1 MASPQPNQPLK
12 TPLGR
17 WVRTGIVAFV
27 AAVILVGCSGS
38 SDSGTEGVARWAG
51 TYNASIV
58 NFDGAGQSAGIVT
71 IKSDGSATGSFP
83 TNIAVK
89 GTVDVAGGIRMS
101 GDKTPEGMATQAI
114 VMTGKISGVSAAKKI
129 AEGKVSMPNVSAT
142 TTTWTAQCTS
152 GCG

>member
-1 MASPQPNQPLK
+1 M
-12 TPLGR
+12 
-17 WVRTGIVAFV
+17 
-27 AAVILVGCSGS
+27 ILVGCSGS

-129 AEGKVSMPNVSAT
+129 AEGKVSMPNVSDT

>member
-1 MASPQPNQPLK
+1 MNTHFIRAGVAS
-12 TPLGR
+12 
-17 WVRTGIVAFV
+17 AFFL
-27 AAVILVGCSGS
+27 IFITGCSGS
-38 SDSGTEGVARWAG
+38 SDSGTEGVERWAG

-58 NFDGAGQSAGIVT
+58 NFEGGGKSAGTVT

-101 GDKTPEGMATQAI
+101 GDKTPEGKAAQAI
-114 VMTGKISGVSAAKKI
+114 VMTGRVTGLSAAKKI
-129 AEGKVSMPNVSAT
+129 SDGSVTAPNLSNKT
-142 TTTWTAQCTS
+142 STWTAQCVS